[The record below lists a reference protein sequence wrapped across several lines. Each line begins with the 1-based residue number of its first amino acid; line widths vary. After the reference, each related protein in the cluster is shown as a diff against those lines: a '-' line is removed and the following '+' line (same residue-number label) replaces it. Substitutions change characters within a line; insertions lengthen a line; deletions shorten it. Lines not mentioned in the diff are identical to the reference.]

1 MPLSSETPV
10 AVMSRYLRPPN
21 TSLFVRNV
29 ADDTRCVQ
37 TRDPGP
43 IRGGRKL
50 LGRTRAAAAAAA
62 RWAGG
67 GEGEDGG
74 SRAGFPAPARPRR
87 RLNRRG
93 GARAA
98 PLVFPGRRGERG
110 PRGWASVPLPLR
122 TSEPLP
128 PRFLSAR
135 PAPAEAEHPF
145 PIDLKFTFFGVHAP
159 SAQGFCVLGFFG
171 FLGVFC

>member
-1 MPLSSETPV
+1 
-10 AVMSRYLRPPN
+10 MSRYLRPPN

-37 TRDPGP
+37 RRDSGP
-43 IRGGRKL
+43 NREGRRR
-50 LGRTRAAAAAAA
+50 LGRTRAAAAA

-74 SRAGFPAPARPRR
+74 SRAGFRAPARPRR
-87 RLNRRG
+87 RLNRRV

-98 PLVFPGRRGERG
+98 PLVLPGRRGERG
-110 PRGWASVPLPLR
+110 PRGGVSAPLPLR

-128 PRFLSAR
+128 PGFLSAR
-135 PAPAEAEHPF
+135 PAP
-145 PIDLKFTFFGVHAP
+145 LRRTSAP
-159 SAQGFCVLGFFG
+159 H
-171 FLGVFC
+171 

>member
-1 MPLSSETPV
+1 
-10 AVMSRYLRPPN
+10 MSRYLRPPN

-37 TRDPGP
+37 RRDPGP
-43 IRGGRKL
+43 TRGGRRL
-50 LGRTRAAAAAAA
+50 LGRTRAAAAAAAA

-67 GEGEDGG
+67 GESEDGG
-74 SRAGFPAPARPRR
+74 FRAGFRAPARPLR

-93 GARAA
+93 GAKAA
-98 PLVFPGRRGERG
+98 TLVLPGRRGARG
-110 PRGWASVPLPLR
+110 PRGWASTPLPLR

-135 PAPAEAEHPF
+135 PALAAAEHPF

-159 SAQGFCVLGFFG
+159 SPQGFYVLGFFLFFG
-171 FLGVFC
+171 